1 MAAHRKTSGLDLLR
15 RVMGLAIGRNISASF
30 TPAQCLEIIKE
41 LEQKA
46 PRKGRIK
53 SVFIKNP
60 PDNLRE

>member
-1 MAAHRKTSGLDLLR
+1 MAAQRKTSGLDLLR
-15 RVMGLAIGRNISASF
+15 RAMGLAIGRNVSVSF

-41 LEQKA
+41 LDEKA
-46 PRKGRIK
+46 PRKNRIK